1 MLAALNF
8 MTLILSRLIR
18 QMLANFFEVDS
29 KGLYQSTGEEK
40 ESCCLVFPSSTKR
53 EIRHFHVEVV
63 KRRERNVQKA
73 WCTCKVVV
81 LLIKPIVF
89 SLFSLPSPSLDLK
102 LPNGSLFLSPKPVPG
117 VRMVQKKR
125 EKQICKKTAR
135 SAPPPTLFFFSAHI
149 SLSCPHGLNTWNR
162 LFLPRGRK
170 GENRGNENEQYLT
183 QLRR

>member
-63 KRRERNVQKA
+63 KRRERNLQKE
-73 WCTCKVVV
+73 
-81 LLIKPIVF
+81 I
-89 SLFSLPSPSLDLK
+89 
-102 LPNGSLFLSPKPVPG
+102 G
-117 VRMVQKKR
+117 R
-125 EKQICKKTAR
+125 
-135 SAPPPTLFFFSAHI
+135 AHV
-149 SLSCPHGLNTWNR
+149 
-162 LFLPRGRK
+162 
-170 GENRGNENEQYLT
+170 
-183 QLRR
+183 

>member
-63 KRRERNVQKA
+63 KRRERHVQKA
-73 WCTCKVVV
+73 
-81 LLIKPIVF
+81 
-89 SLFSLPSPSLDLK
+89 
-102 LPNGSLFLSPKPVPG
+102 
-117 VRMVQKKR
+117 
-125 EKQICKKTAR
+125 
-135 SAPPPTLFFFSAHI
+135 
-149 SLSCPHGLNTWNR
+149 
-162 LFLPRGRK
+162 
-170 GENRGNENEQYLT
+170 
-183 QLRR
+183 